1 MSFKLLS
8 SPLQG
13 FTDFRFRNAQNKS
26 TIDSEKKAKA
36 SDNQQLLESGEED

>member
-13 FTDFRFRNAQNKS
+13 FTDFRFRNAQNKYFGVDGVGNIEEI
-26 TIDSEKKAKA
+26 TIRLS
-36 SDNQQLLESGEED
+36 SVIDNL